1 MVYQVVDIG
10 SFQNELGHAIDIL
23 DKMFPSLTALLDES
37 AVPIVLGSID
47 RVYSIEHGESLFST
61 DIFWISTLSFPEW
74 TLGYLYMFLFIGPD
88 KAIFRRKELRAI
100 RGCPHSQ

>member
-1 MVYQVVDIG
+1 MLAGSLWVVFQVVDIG

-61 DIFWISTLSFPEW
+61 DIFWISTLSFPER
-74 TLGYLYMFLFIGPD
+74 TLCYLYMF
-88 KAIFRRKELRAI
+88 
-100 RGCPHSQ
+100 